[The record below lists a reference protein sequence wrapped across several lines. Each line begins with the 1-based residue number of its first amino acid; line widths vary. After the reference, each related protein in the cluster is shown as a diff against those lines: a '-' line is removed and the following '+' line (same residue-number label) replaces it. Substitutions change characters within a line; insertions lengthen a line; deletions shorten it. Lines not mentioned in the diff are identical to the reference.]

1 MKKMFYL
8 CVAVCLMLCGS
19 ACDGTKKFQNVVNVH
34 DKIQV
39 FDPEEVMCSKVA
51 TLSVMGDYL
60 IIRDLETKGNFSI
73 CLTNTICNIS
83 VVLAIRDKVLV
94 S

>member
-60 IIRDLETKGNFSI
+60 IIRDSGDQGKGQRSRNSDLRLSHQPLNLI
-73 CLTNTICNIS
+73 
-83 VVLAIRDKVLV
+83 
-94 S
+94 